1 MKARK
6 WDIKA
11 RKWDMK
17 GRVDATAE
25 AYVRSA
31 SGRQAPERCRPTPR
45 GQASATPRTSRSQ
58 ASSNARSRQAL

>member
-1 MKARK
+1 M
-6 WDIKA
+6 KA

-17 GRVDATAE
+17 ARKWDMRGMVDASAE
-25 AYVRSA
+25 ASTRSA
-31 SGRQAPERCRPTPR
+31 SGRQAPERLRPTPR